1 MPGTPVLGV
10 SIDFANGPAFGNPL
24 LLDDPTTPLGTGI
37 LADAPGDVVD
47 VSDIALQVNIRRGR
61 NRILNKFEAGA
72 ATVVLADNNG
82 DFSPANTSSPYYG
95 KLLPLRKIR
104 IYADYNDGGGTDRYY
119 LYSGYITAYNSTYGL
134 GVDETSKITLQCV
147 DGFRLL
153 NGIGISTVAGAGSP
167 QLSGDRINTLLDVV
181 NWPESQRDVNSGSS
195 TLQADPGTENR
206 DLLTAIQLVESSEFG
221 GFFIDA
227 EGNATFLSRDT
238 ISKKADETPTVFTDD
253 GSAIT
258 YQQIEFANDDTLLV
272 NDVTVTRLNS
282 VVPQNVF
289 DQTSIDTYFL
299 HSGKRDG
306 ILVQTDAEALD
317 QAQTL
322 LVARKNTTDR
332 IDSMTINLLDSS
344 APAKIVAGLRLEI
357 FDLVNVTKTVPGGS
371 TITKELFVQGVQH
384 DITNTMFT
392 TKILTAEPLIQA
404 FILDS
409 TTDQGRL
416 DSGILSY

>member
-1 MPGTPVLGV
+1 MPGTPTLGV

-24 LLDDPTTPLGTGI
+24 LLDDISTPLGTGI

-47 VSDIALQVNIRRGR
+47 VSDIAIQVSIRRGR
-61 NRILNKFEAGA
+61 NRILNKFEAGTA
-72 ATVVLADNNG
+72 VVTLADDNG
-82 DFSPANTSSPYYG
+82 NWSPANTSSPYYG

-119 LYSGYITAYNSTYGL
+119 LYSGYITSYNSTYGL

-181 NWPESQRDVNSGSS
+181 NFPTSQRDVDSGNS
-195 TLQADPGTENR
+195 TLQADPGTSDR
-206 DLLTAIQLVESSEFG
+206 DLLGAIQLVESSEFG
-221 GFFIDA
+221 GFFLSA
-227 EGNATFLSRDT
+227 EGNATFLSRDN
-238 ISKKADETPTVFTDD
+238 ISKKADETPIVFADD
-253 GSAIT
+253 GTGIT

-272 NDVTVTRLNS
+272 NDVTVTRLNGTS
-282 VVPQNVF
+282 QNVF

-322 LVARKNTTDR
+322 LVARKDTTDR
-332 IDSMTINLLDSS
+332 IDSMTLNLLDSS
-344 APAKIVAGLRLEI
+344 APTKLW
-357 FDLVNVTKTVPGGS
+357 LV
-371 TITKELFVQGVQH
+371 
-384 DITNTMFT
+384 
-392 TKILTAEPLIQA
+392 
-404 FILDS
+404 
-409 TTDQGRL
+409 
-416 DSGILSY
+416 

>member
-1 MPGTPVLGV
+1 MPGTPTLGV

-24 LLDDPTTPLGTGI
+24 ILGDISTPLGVGI
-37 LADAPGDVVD
+37 LADTAADVVD
-47 VSDIALQVNIRRGR
+47 VSDIAIQVSIRRGR
-61 NRILNKFEAGA
+61 NRILNKFEAGTA
-72 ATVVLADNNG
+72 VVGLADNNG

-104 IYADYNDGGGTDRYY
+104 IYADYDDGGGTDRYY
-119 LYSGYITAYNSTYGL
+119 LYSGYITSYNSTYGL
-134 GVDETSKITLQCV
+134 GVDETSTITLQCV

-167 QLSGDRINTLLDVV
+167 QLSGDRLNTLLDVV
-181 NWPESQRDVNSGSS
+181 SWPASQRDINSGDS
-195 TLQADPGTENR
+195 TLQADPGTPDR
-206 DLLTAIQLVESSEFG
+206 DLLSAIQLVESSEFG
-221 GFFIDA
+221 GFFLDA
-227 EGNATFLSRDT
+227 EGNATFYSRDT
-238 ISKKADETPTVFTDD
+238 ISKKADETPTVFADD
-253 GSAIT
+253 GTGIT

-272 NDVTVTRLNS
+272 NDVTVTRLNGTS
-282 VVPQNVF
+282 QNTF

-306 ILVQTDAEALD
+306 ILVQTDAEALN

-322 LVARKNTTDR
+322 LVARKDTTDR
-332 IDSMTINLLDSS
+332 IDSMTLNLLDSS
-344 APAKIVAGLRLEI
+344 APTKIVAGLRLEI

-384 DITNTMFT
+384 DITQTMFT
-392 TKILTAEPLIQA
+392 TKLLTAEPLIQA

-409 TTDQGRL
+409 TTSQGRL

>member
-1 MPGTPVLGV
+1 MPGLPVVGV

-47 VSDIALQVNIRRGR
+47 VSDIALQVSIRRGR
-61 NRILNKFEAGA
+61 NRILNKFEAGT
-72 ATVVLADNNG
+72 ATVILADDNG
-82 DFSPANTSSPYYG
+82 DWSAENTSSPYYG

-104 IYADYNDGGGTDRYY
+104 IYADYDDGGGVDRYY
-119 LYSGYITAYNSTYGL
+119 LYSGYITAYNSTYGV
-134 GVDETSKITLQCV
+134 GVEDTSKITLQCV

-153 NGIGISTVAGAGSP
+153 NSILIDTVAGTGV
-167 QLSGDRINTLLDVV
+167 QLSGARVEALLDVV
-181 NWPESQRDVNSGSS
+181 DFPTSQRVVDSGNS
-195 TLQADPGTENR
+195 TLQADPGTSNR
-206 DLLTAIQLVESSEFG
+206 NLLDAIQLVESSEFG
-221 GFFIDA
+221 GFFLDA

-238 ISKKADETPTVFTDD
+238 VSKKADETPTVFADD

-258 YQQIEFANDDTLLV
+258 YNQIEFANDDTLLV
-272 NDVTVTRLNS
+272 NDVTVTRLNGTS
-282 VVPQNVF
+282 QNTF
-289 DQTSIDTYFL
+289 DQTSIDTFFL

-322 LVARKNTTDR
+322 LVARKDTTDR
-332 IDSMTINLLDSS
+332 IDSMTINLDDAAATS
-344 APAKIVAGLRLEI
+344 KIVAGLNLEI

-371 TITKELFVQGVQH
+371 TITKELFVQGLQH
-384 DITNTMFT
+384 DITNNIFT

-409 TTDQGRL
+409 TTSQGKL

>member
-1 MPGTPVLGV
+1 MPGTPTLGV

-24 LLDDPTTPLGTGI
+24 LLGDISTPLDTGI

-47 VSDIALQVNIRRGR
+47 VSDIAIQVNIRRGR
-61 NRILNKFEAGA
+61 NRILNKFEAGTA
-72 ATVVLADNNG
+72 VVVLADDNG
-82 DFSPANTSSPYYG
+82 NWSPANTSSPYYG

-104 IYADYNDGGGTDRYY
+104 IYADYDDGGGTQRYY
-119 LYSGYITAYNSTYGL
+119 LYSGYITTYNSTYGL

-167 QLSGDRINTLLDVV
+167 QLSGARLNTLLDVV
-181 NWPESQRDVNSGSS
+181 SFPSSQRNIDSGNS
-195 TLQADPGTENR
+195 TLQADPGTSGR
-206 DLLTAIQLVESSEFG
+206 DLLGAVQLVESSEFG
-221 GFFIDA
+221 GFFLDA
-227 EGNATFLSRDT
+227 EGNATFYSRDT
-238 ISKKADETPTVFTDD
+238 ISQRADQTPIVFADD
-253 GSAIT
+253 GTGIT

-272 NDVTVTRLNS
+272 NDVTVTRLNGTS
-282 VVPQNVF
+282 QNTF

-306 ILVQTDAEALD
+306 ILVETDDEALS

-322 LVARKNTTDR
+322 LVARKDTTDR
-332 IDSMTINLLDSS
+332 IDSMTLNLLDSS
-344 APAKIVAGLRLEI
+344 APTKIVAGLNLEI

-384 DITNTMFT
+384 DISQTMFT
-392 TKILTAEPLIQA
+392 TKLLTAEPLIQA

-409 TTDQGRL
+409 ITSQGRL

>member
-47 VSDIALQVNIRRGR
+47 VSNIALQVSIRRGR
-61 NRILNKFEAGA
+61 NRILNRFEAGTA
-72 ATVVLADNNG
+72 SVVLADDNG
-82 DFSPANTSSPYYG
+82 DWSPQNVSSPYFG

-104 IYADYNDGGGTDRYY
+104 IWADYDDGTGLDRYY
-119 LYSGYITAYNSTYGL
+119 LYSGYITTYNSTYGL
-134 GVDETSKITLQCV
+134 GIEDTSRITLQCV

-153 NGIGISTVAGAGSP
+153 NNIGISTVPGAGSP
-167 QLSGDRINTLLDVV
+167 QLSGARINTLLDVASF
-181 NWPESQRDVNSGSS
+181 PSSQRNIDAGES
-195 TLQADPGTENR
+195 TLQADPGTSDR
-206 DLLTAIQLVESSEFG
+206 DLLNAIQLCETSEFG
-221 GFFIDA
+221 GFFISASGD
-227 EGNATFLSRDT
+227 ATFFSRDT
-238 ISKKADETPTVFTDD
+238 ISKKADETPTVFADD
-253 GSAIT
+253 GTGIG

-272 NDVTVTRLNS
+272 NDVTVTRLNGTS
-282 VVPQNVF
+282 QNVF
-289 DQTSIDTYFL
+289 DQTSIDTFFL
-299 HSGKRDG
+299 HSGQRQG

-317 QAQTL
+317 QARTL
-322 LVARKNTTDR
+322 LEARKNTTDR
-332 IDSMTINLLDSS
+332 IDSMTMTLLDPNES
-344 APAKIVAGLRLEI
+344 AAIVAGLELEI

-384 DITNTMFT
+384 DITNTTFN

-409 TTDQGRL
+409 TTLQGRL
-416 DSGILSY
+416 GSGILSY

>member
-1 MPGTPVLGV
+1 MPGLPVVGV

-47 VSDIALQVNIRRGR
+47 VSDIALQVSIRRGR
-61 NRILNKFEAGA
+61 NRILNKFEAGT
-72 ATVVLADNNG
+72 ATVILADDNG
-82 DFSPANTSSPYYG
+82 DWSAENINSPYYG

-104 IYADYNDGGGTDRYY
+104 IYADYDDGGGTDRYY
-119 LYSGYITAYNSTYGL
+119 LYSGYITAYNSTYGV
-134 GVDETSKITLQCV
+134 GVEDTSKITLQCV

-153 NGIGISTVAGAGSP
+153 NSILIDTVAGAGSP
-167 QLSGDRINTLLDVV
+167 QLSGARVETLLDVV
-181 NWPESQRDVNSGSS
+181 SFPTSQRVIDPGNS
-195 TLQADPGTENR
+195 TMQADPGTSNR

-221 GFFIDA
+221 GFFLDA

-238 ISKKADETPTVFTDD
+238 ISKKADETPTVFADD

-258 YQQIEFANDDTLLV
+258 YNQIEFANDDTLLV
-272 NDVTVTRLNS
+272 NDVTVTRLNGTS
-282 VVPQNVF
+282 QNVF

-322 LVARKNTTDR
+322 LVARKDTTDR
-332 IDSMTINLLDSS
+332 IDSMTINLDDPS
-344 APAKIVAGLRLEI
+344 AVSKIVAGLNLEI

-371 TITKELFVQGVQH
+371 TITKELFVQGLQH
-384 DITNTMFT
+384 DITNNIFT

-409 TTDQGRL
+409 TTSQGKL
-416 DSGILSY
+416 GFGILSY

>member
-1 MPGTPVLGV
+1 MPGLPVVGV

-47 VSDIALQVNIRRGR
+47 VSNIALQVSIRRGR
-61 NRILNKFEAGA
+61 NRILNKFEAGT
-72 ATVVLADNNG
+72 ATVILADDNG
-82 DFSPANTSSPYYG
+82 DFSAENTSSPYYG

-104 IYADYNDGGGTDRYY
+104 IYADYDDGGGTDRYY
-119 LYSGYITAYNSTYGL
+119 LYSGYITAYNSTYGV
-134 GVDETSKITLQCV
+134 GVEDTSKITLQCV

-153 NGIGISTVAGAGSP
+153 NSILIDTVAGAGV
-167 QLSGDRINTLLDVV
+167 QLSGARIDALLDVV
-181 NWPESQRDVNSGSS
+181 DFPTSQRDVNAGSS
-195 TLQADPGTENR
+195 TLQADPGTSNR

-221 GFFIDA
+221 GFFLDA

-238 ISKKADETPTVFTDD
+238 ISKKADETPTIFADD

-258 YQQIEFANDDTLLV
+258 YNQIEFANDDTLLV
-272 NDVTVTRLNS
+272 NDVTVTRLNGTS
-282 VVPQNVF
+282 QNVF

-322 LVARKNTTDR
+322 LVARKDTTDR
-332 IDSMTINLLDSS
+332 IDSMTINLDDPS
-344 APAKIVAGLRLEI
+344 AVSKIVAGLNLEI

-384 DITNTMFT
+384 DITNNIFT

-409 TTDQGRL
+409 TTSQGKL

>member
-1 MPGTPVLGV
+1 MPGLPVVGV

-24 LLDDPTTPLGTGI
+24 LLDDISTPLGTGI

-47 VSDIALQVNIRRGR
+47 VSNIALQVSIRRGR
-61 NRILNKFEAGA
+61 NRILNKFEAGT
-72 ATVVLADNNG
+72 ATVILADDNG
-82 DFSPANTSSPYYG
+82 DWSAENTSSPYYG

-104 IYADYNDGGGTDRYY
+104 IYADYDDGGGTDRYY
-119 LYSGYITAYNSTYGL
+119 LYSGYITAYNSTYGV
-134 GVDETSKITLQCV
+134 GVEDTSKITLQCV

-153 NGIGISTVAGAGSP
+153 NSILIDTVAGAGSP
-167 QLSGDRINTLLDVV
+167 QLSGARVETLLDVV
-181 NWPESQRDVNSGSS
+181 SFPASQRLIDAGDS
-195 TLQADPGTENR
+195 TMQADPGTSNR
-206 DLLTAIQLVESSEFG
+206 DLLGAIQLVESSEFG
-221 GFFIDA
+221 GFFLDA

-238 ISKKADETPTVFTDD
+238 VSKKADETPTVFADD

-258 YQQIEFANDDTLLV
+258 YNQIEFANDDTLLV
-272 NDVTVTRLNS
+272 NDVTVTRLNGTS
-282 VVPQNVF
+282 QNTF

-322 LVARKNTTDR
+322 LVARKDTTDR
-332 IDSMTINLLDSS
+332 IDSMTINLDDPS
-344 APAKIVAGLRLEI
+344 AVSKIVAGLNLEI

-384 DITNTMFT
+384 DITNNIFT

-409 TTDQGRL
+409 TTSQGKL

>member
-1 MPGTPVLGV
+1 MPGTPTLGV

-24 LLDDPTTPLGTGI
+24 ILGDISTPLGVGI
-37 LADAPGDVVD
+37 LADTAADVVD
-47 VSDIALQVNIRRGR
+47 VSDIAIQVSIRRGR
-61 NRILNKFEAGA
+61 NRILNKFEAGTA
-72 ATVVLADNNG
+72 VVVLADDNG
-82 DFSPANTSSPYYG
+82 DWSPANTSSPYYG

-104 IYADYNDGGGTDRYY
+104 IYADYDDGGGTDRYY
-119 LYSGYITAYNSTYGL
+119 LYSGYITSYNSTYGL
-134 GVDETSKITLQCV
+134 GVDETSSITLQCV

-153 NGIGISTVAGAGSP
+153 NGIGISTVSGAGSP
-167 QLSGDRINTLLDVV
+167 QLSGDRLNTLLDVV
-181 NWPESQRDVNSGSS
+181 SWPTSQRDINSGNSL
-195 TLQADPGTENR
+195 LQADPGTPDR
-206 DLLTAIQLVESSEFG
+206 DLLGAIQLVESSEFG
-221 GFFIDA
+221 GFFLDA

-238 ISKKADETPTVFTDD
+238 ISKKADETPTVFADD
-253 GSAIT
+253 GTGIT

-272 NDVTVTRLNS
+272 NDVTVTRLNGTS
-282 VVPQNVF
+282 QNTF

-317 QAQTL
+317 QAKTL
-322 LVARKNTTDR
+322 LVARKDTTDR
-332 IDSMTINLLDSS
+332 IDSMTLNLLDSS
-344 APAKIVAGLRLEI
+344 APTKIVAGLKLEI

-384 DITNTMFT
+384 DITQRMFT

-409 TTDQGRL
+409 TTSQGRL
-416 DSGILSY
+416 GSGILSY

>member
-1 MPGTPVLGV
+1 V
-10 SIDFANGPAFGNPL
+10 SIDFANGPAFGNAL
-24 LLDDPTTPLGTGI
+24 LLGDPTTPLGTGI
-37 LADAPGDVVD
+37 LADAPNDVVD
-47 VSDIALQVNIRRGR
+47 VSNIALQVSIRRGR
-61 NRILNKFEAGA
+61 NRILNKFEAGSA
-72 ATVVLADNNG
+72 IVILADNNG
-82 DFSPANTSSPYYG
+82 DFSPANVSSPYYG

-104 IYADYNDGGGTDRYY
+104 IWADYDDGGGIDRYY
-119 LYSGYITAYNSTYGL
+119 LYSGYITTYNSTYGL
-134 GVDETSKITLQCV
+134 GVEDTSKITLQCV

-153 NGIGISTVAGAGSP
+153 NNIGISTVAGAGSP
-167 QLSGDRINTLLDVV
+167 QLSGARINTLLDIV
-181 NWPESQRDVNSGSS
+181 NWPSSQRDINAGNSTMIS
-195 TLQADPGTENR
+195 DPGTSGR

-221 GFFIDA
+221 GFFISA

-238 ISKKADETPTVFTDD
+238 ISKKADENPTVFADD
-253 GSAIT
+253 GTGIG

-272 NDVTVTRLNS
+272 NDVTVTRLNGTS
-282 VVPQNVF
+282 QNVF

-299 HSGKRDG
+299 HSGRREG

-317 QAQTL
+317 QARTL
-322 LVARKNTTDR
+322 LVARKDTTDR
-332 IDSMTINLLDSS
+332 IDSMTMTLLDPSET
-344 APAKIVAGLRLEI
+344 AGILAGLNLEI

-384 DITNTMFT
+384 DITNRTFN

-416 DSGILSY
+416 GSGILSY

>member
-1 MPGTPVLGV
+1 MPGLPVVGV

-24 LLDDPTTPLGTGI
+24 LLDDISTPLGTGI

-47 VSDIALQVNIRRGR
+47 VSNIALQISIRRGR
-61 NRILNKFEAGA
+61 NRILNKFEAGT
-72 ATVVLADNNG
+72 ATVILADDNG
-82 DFSPANTSSPYYG
+82 DWSAENTSSPYYG

-104 IYADYNDGGGTDRYY
+104 IYADYDDGGGTDRYY
-119 LYSGYITAYNSTYGL
+119 LYSGYITAYNSTYGV
-134 GVDETSKITLQCV
+134 GVEDTSKITLQCV

-153 NGIGISTVAGAGSP
+153 NSILIDTVAGAGSP
-167 QLSGDRINTLLDVV
+167 QLSGARVETLLDVV
-181 NWPESQRDVNSGSS
+181 SFPASQRLIDAGDS
-195 TLQADPGTENR
+195 TMQADPGTSNR
-206 DLLTAIQLVESSEFG
+206 DLLGAIQLVESSEFG
-221 GFFIDA
+221 GFFLDA

-238 ISKKADETPTVFTDD
+238 VSKKADETPTVFADD

-258 YQQIEFANDDTLLV
+258 YNQIEFANDDTLLV
-272 NDVTVTRLNS
+272 NDVTVTRLNGTS
-282 VVPQNVF
+282 QNTF

-322 LVARKNTTDR
+322 LVARKDTTDR
-332 IDSMTINLLDSS
+332 IDSMTINLDDPS
-344 APAKIVAGLRLEI
+344 AVSKIVAGLNLEI

-384 DITNTMFT
+384 DITNNIFT

-409 TTDQGRL
+409 TTSQGKL

>member
-1 MPGTPVLGV
+1 MPGTPVVGV

-47 VSDIALQVNIRRGR
+47 VSNIALQISIRRGR
-61 NRILNKFEAGA
+61 NRILNRFEAGIA
-72 ATVVLADNNG
+72 SVTLADDNG
-82 DFSPANTSSPYYG
+82 DWSPQNISSPYFG

-104 IYADYNDGGGTDRYY
+104 IWADYDDGTGLDRYY
-119 LYSGYITAYNSTYGL
+119 LYSGYITTYNSTYGL
-134 GVDETSKITLQCV
+134 GIEDTSRITLQCV

-153 NGIGISTVAGAGSP
+153 NNIGISTVPGAGSP
-167 QLSGDRINTLLDVV
+167 QLSGARIESFLDFAL
-181 NWPESQRDVNSGSS
+181 WPTSQRDIDAGNS
-195 TLQADPGTENR
+195 TLQGDSGVSDR
-206 DLLTAIQLVESSEFG
+206 DLLTAIQLAETSEFG

-238 ISKKADETPTVFTDD
+238 ISKKADETPIVFADD
-253 GSAIT
+253 GTGIG

-272 NDVTVTRLNS
+272 NDVTVTRLGGT
-282 VVPQNVF
+282 PQNVF
-289 DQTSIDTYFL
+289 DQNSIDTFFL
-299 HSGKRDG
+299 HSGQRQG
-306 ILVQTDAEALD
+306 ILVQTDAEALN

-322 LVARKNTTDR
+322 LEARKNTTDR
-332 IDSMTINLLDSS
+332 IDSMTMTLLDPNE
-344 APAKIVAGLRLEI
+344 PAAILAGLELEI

-416 DSGILSY
+416 GSGILSY

>member
-1 MPGTPVLGV
+1 MPGLPVVGV

-47 VSDIALQVNIRRGR
+47 VSDIALQVSIRRGR
-61 NRILNKFEAGA
+61 NRILNKFEAGT
-72 ATVVLADNNG
+72 ATVILADDNG
-82 DFSPANTSSPYYG
+82 YFSAQNTSSPYYG

-104 IYADYNDGGGTDRYY
+104 IYADYNDGGGVDRYY
-119 LYSGYITAYNSTYGL
+119 LYSGYITTYNSTYGV
-134 GVDETSKITLQCV
+134 GIEDTSKITLQCV

-153 NGIGISTVAGAGSP
+153 NSILIDTVTGTGV
-167 QLSGDRINTLLDVV
+167 QLSGARIEALLNVV
-181 NWPESQRDVNSGSS
+181 DFPTSQRLIDSGNS
-195 TLQADPGTENR
+195 TLQADPGTSNR
-206 DLLTAIQLVESSEFG
+206 NLLDAIQLVESSEFG
-221 GFFIDA
+221 GFFIDG
-227 EGNATFLSRDT
+227 EGNANFLSRDT
-238 ISKKADETPTVFTDD
+238 VSKKADETPTIFADD
-253 GSAIT
+253 GSGIT
-258 YQQIEFANDDTLLV
+258 YNQIEFANDDTLLV
-272 NDVTVTRLNS
+272 NDVTVTRLNGTS
-282 VVPQNVF
+282 QNTF

-306 ILVQTDAEALD
+306 ILVQTDTEALD

-332 IDSMTINLLDSS
+332 IDSMTINLDDAAATS
-344 APAKIVAGLRLEI
+344 KIVAGLNLEI

-371 TITKELFVQGVQH
+371 TITKELFVQGLQH
-384 DITNTMFT
+384 DITNNIFT

-409 TTDQGRL
+409 TTSQGRL
-416 DSGILSY
+416 GSGILSY

>member
-1 MPGTPVLGV
+1 MPGLPVVGV
-10 SIDFANGPAFGNPL
+10 SVDFANGPAFGNPL

-47 VSDIALQVNIRRGR
+47 VSDIALQVSIRRGR
-61 NRILNKFEAGA
+61 NRILNKFEAGT
-72 ATVVLADNNG
+72 ATVILADDNG
-82 DFSPANTSSPYYG
+82 DWSAENTSSPYYG

-104 IYADYNDGGGTDRYY
+104 IYADYDDGGGVDRYY
-119 LYSGYITAYNSTYGL
+119 LYSGYITAYNSTYGV
-134 GVDETSKITLQCV
+134 GVEDTSKITLQCV

-153 NGIGISTVAGAGSP
+153 NSILIDTVAGTGV
-167 QLSGDRINTLLDVV
+167 QLSGARVEALLDVV
-181 NWPESQRDVNSGSS
+181 DFPTSQRVIDSGNS
-195 TLQADPGTENR
+195 TLQADPGTSNR
-206 DLLTAIQLVESSEFG
+206 NLLDAIQLVESSEFG
-221 GFFIDA
+221 GFFLDA

-238 ISKKADETPTVFTDD
+238 VSKKADETPTVFADD

-258 YQQIEFANDDTLLV
+258 YNQIEFANDDTLLV
-272 NDVTVTRLNS
+272 NDVTVTRLNGTS
-282 VVPQNVF
+282 QNTF
-289 DQTSIDTYFL
+289 DQTSIDTFFL

-322 LVARKNTTDR
+322 LVARKDTTDR
-332 IDSMTINLLDSS
+332 IDSMTINLDDAAATS
-344 APAKIVAGLRLEI
+344 KIVAGLNLEI

-371 TITKELFVQGVQH
+371 TITKELFVQGLQH
-384 DITNTMFT
+384 DITNNIFT

-409 TTDQGRL
+409 TTSQGKL

>member
-1 MPGTPVLGV
+1 MPGTPTLGV

-24 LLDDPTTPLGTGI
+24 ILGDISTPLGVGI
-37 LADAPGDVVD
+37 LADTAADVVD
-47 VSDIALQVNIRRGR
+47 VSDIAIQVSIRRGR
-61 NRILNKFEAGA
+61 NRILNKFEAGTA
-72 ATVVLADNNG
+72 VVVLADDNG
-82 DFSPANTSSPYYG
+82 DWSPANTSSPYYG

-104 IYADYNDGGGTDRYY
+104 IYADYDDGGGTDRYY
-119 LYSGYITAYNSTYGL
+119 LYSGYITSYNSTYGL
-134 GVDETSKITLQCV
+134 GVDETSTITLQCV

-167 QLSGDRINTLLDVV
+167 QLSGDRLNTLLDVV
-181 NWPESQRDVNSGSS
+181 SWPESQRDINSGDS
-195 TLQADPGTENR
+195 TLQADPGTPDR
-206 DLLTAIQLVESSEFG
+206 DLLGAIQLVESSEFG
-221 GFFIDA
+221 GFFLDA

-238 ISKKADETPTVFTDD
+238 ISKKADETPTVFADD
-253 GSAIT
+253 GTGIT

-272 NDVTVTRLNS
+272 NDVTVTRLNGTS
-282 VVPQNVF
+282 QNTF

-306 ILVQTDAEALD
+306 ILVQTDAEALN

-322 LVARKNTTDR
+322 VVARKDTTDR
-332 IDSMTINLLDSS
+332 IDSMTLNLLDSS
-344 APAKIVAGLRLEI
+344 APTKIVAGLNLEI

-384 DITNTMFT
+384 DITQRMFT

-409 TTDQGRL
+409 TTSQGRL

>member
-1 MPGTPVLGV
+1 MPGLPVVGV

-24 LLDDPTTPLGTGI
+24 VLDDPTTPLGTGI
-37 LADAPGDVVD
+37 LADSASDVVD
-47 VSDIALQVNIRRGR
+47 VSNIALQISIRRGR
-61 NRILNKFEAGA
+61 NRILNKFEAGL

-82 DFSPANTSSPYYG
+82 DWSPQNVSSPYYG

-104 IYADYNDGGGTDRYY
+104 IWADYDDGSGTERYY
-119 LYSGYITAYNSTYGL
+119 LYSGYITSYNSTYGL
-134 GVDETSKITLQCV
+134 GVEDTSKITLQCV

-167 QLSGDRINTLLDVV
+167 QLSGARIETLLDIVS
-181 NWPESQRDVNSGSS
+181 WPTSQRAIDAGNS
-195 TLQADPGTENR
+195 TMQADPGTANR
-206 DLLTAIQLVESSEFG
+206 DLLNALQLVESSEFG
-221 GFFIDA
+221 GFFISA
-227 EGNATFLSRDT
+227 EGDATFLSRDT
-238 ISKKADETPTVFTDD
+238 VSKKADETPVVFADD
-253 GSAIT
+253 GSGLT

-272 NDVTVTRLNS
+272 NDVTVTRLNGTS
-282 VVPQNVF
+282 QNVF

-306 ILVQTDAEALD
+306 ILVQTDAESLD
-317 QAQTL
+317 QAKTL
-322 LVARKNTTDR
+322 LVARKDTTDL
-332 IDSMTINLLDSS
+332 IDSMTININDPTS
-344 APAKIVAGLRLEI
+344 PAKIVAGLNLEI

-384 DITNTMFT
+384 DITNNTFT

-409 TTDQGRL
+409 TTSQGRL
-416 DSGILSY
+416 GSGILSY

>member
-1 MPGTPVLGV
+1 MPGLPVEGV

-47 VSDIALQVNIRRGR
+47 VSDIALQISIRRGR
-61 NRILNKFEAGA
+61 NRILNKFEAGV
-72 ATVVLADNNG
+72 ATVVLADDNG
-82 DFSPANTSSPYYG
+82 DWSAENTSSPYYG

-104 IYADYNDGGGTDRYY
+104 IYADYDDGGGMDRYY
-119 LYSGYITAYNSTYGL
+119 LYSGYITAYNSTYGV
-134 GVDETSKITLQCV
+134 GVEDTSKITLQCV

-153 NGIGISTVAGAGSP
+153 NSILIDTVEGTGV
-167 QLSGDRINTLLDVV
+167 QLSGARVEALLDVV
-181 NWPESQRDVNSGSS
+181 DFPASQRLIDAGDS
-195 TLQADPGTENR
+195 TMQADPGTSNR
-206 DLLTAIQLVESSEFG
+206 NLLDAIQLVESSEFG
-221 GFFIDA
+221 GFFLDA

-238 ISKKADETPTVFTDD
+238 VSKKADETPTVFADD

-258 YQQIEFANDDTLLV
+258 YNQIEFANDDTLLV
-272 NDVTVTRLNS
+272 NDVTVTRLNGTS
-282 VVPQNVF
+282 QNTF
-289 DQTSIDTYFL
+289 DQTSIDTFFL

-322 LVARKNTTDR
+322 LVARKDTTDR
-332 IDSMTINLLDSS
+332 IDSMTINLDDAAATS
-344 APAKIVAGLRLEI
+344 KIVAGLNLEI

-371 TITKELFVQGVQH
+371 TITKELFVQGLQH
-384 DITNTMFT
+384 DITNNIFT

-409 TTDQGRL
+409 TTSQGKL

>member
-1 MPGTPVLGV
+1 
-10 SIDFANGPAFGNPL
+10 
-24 LLDDPTTPLGTGI
+24 
-37 LADAPGDVVD
+37 
-47 VSDIALQVNIRRGR
+47 
-61 NRILNKFEAGA
+61 
-72 ATVVLADNNG
+72 
-82 DFSPANTSSPYYG
+82 
-95 KLLPLRKIR
+95 
-104 IYADYNDGGGTDRYY
+104 
-119 LYSGYITAYNSTYGL
+119 
-134 GVDETSKITLQCV
+134 LQCV

-167 QLSGDRINTLLDVV
+167 QLSGARLNTLLDVV
-181 NWPESQRDVNSGSS
+181 SWPTSQRDINSGNSL
-195 TLQADPGTENR
+195 LQADPGTPDR
-206 DLLTAIQLVESSEFG
+206 DLLGAIQLVESSEFG
-221 GFFIDA
+221 GFFLDA

-238 ISKKADETPTVFTDD
+238 ISKKADETPTVFSDD
-253 GSAIT
+253 GTGIT

-306 ILVQTDAEALD
+306 ILVQTDAEALN

-332 IDSMTINLLDSS
+332 IDSMTLNLLDSS
-344 APAKIVAGLRLEI
+344 APTKIVAGLRLEI

-384 DITNTMFT
+384 DITQRMFT

-409 TTDQGRL
+409 TTSQGRL
-416 DSGILSY
+416 GSGILSY

>member
-1 MPGTPVLGV
+1 MPGLPVVGV

-37 LADAPGDVVD
+37 LADSPGDVVD
-47 VSDIALQVNIRRGR
+47 VSDIALQISIRRGR
-61 NRILNKFEAGA
+61 NRILNKFEAGT
-72 ATVVLADNNG
+72 ATVILADDNG
-82 DFSPANTSSPYYG
+82 YFSAQNTSSPYYG

-104 IYADYNDGGGTDRYY
+104 IYADYNDGGGVDRYY
-119 LYSGYITAYNSTYGL
+119 LYSGYITTYNSTYGV
-134 GVDETSKITLQCV
+134 GIEDTSKITLQCV

-153 NGIGISTVAGAGSP
+153 NSILINTVTGTGV
-167 QLSGDRINTLLDVV
+167 QLSGARIEALLNVV
-181 NWPESQRDVNSGSS
+181 DFPTSQRLIDSGNS
-195 TLQADPGTENR
+195 TLQADPGTSNR
-206 DLLTAIQLVESSEFG
+206 NLLDAIQLVESSEFG
-221 GFFIDA
+221 GFFIDG
-227 EGNATFLSRDT
+227 EGNANFLSRDT
-238 ISKKADETPTVFTDD
+238 VSKKADETPTIFSDD
-253 GSAIT
+253 GSGIT
-258 YQQIEFANDDTLLV
+258 YNQIEFANDDTLLV
-272 NDVTVTRLNS
+272 NDVTVTRLNGTS
-282 VVPQNVF
+282 QNTF

-332 IDSMTINLLDSS
+332 IDSMTINLDDAAATS
-344 APAKIVAGLRLEI
+344 KIVAGLNLEI

-384 DITNTMFT
+384 DITQTMFN

-409 TTDQGRL
+409 TTSQGRL

>member
-1 MPGTPVLGV
+1 MPGLPVVGV
-10 SIDFANGPAFGNPL
+10 SVDFANGPAFGNPL

-47 VSDIALQVNIRRGR
+47 VSDIALQVSIRRGR
-61 NRILNKFEAGA
+61 NRILNKFEAGT
-72 ATVVLADNNG
+72 ATVILADDNG
-82 DFSPANTSSPYYG
+82 DWSAENTSSPYYG

-104 IYADYNDGGGTDRYY
+104 IYADYDDGGGVDRYY
-119 LYSGYITAYNSTYGL
+119 LYSGYITAYNSTYGV
-134 GVDETSKITLQCV
+134 GVEDTSKITLQCV

-153 NGIGISTVAGAGSP
+153 NSILIDTVAGTGV
-167 QLSGDRINTLLDVV
+167 QLSGARVEALLDVV
-181 NWPESQRDVNSGSS
+181 DFPTSQRVIDSGNS
-195 TLQADPGTENR
+195 TLQADPGTSNR
-206 DLLTAIQLVESSEFG
+206 NLLDAIQLVESSEFG
-221 GFFIDA
+221 GFFLDA

-238 ISKKADETPTVFTDD
+238 VSKKADETPTVFADD

-258 YQQIEFANDDTLLV
+258 YNQIEFANDDTLLV
-272 NDVTVTRLNS
+272 NDVTVTRLNGTS
-282 VVPQNVF
+282 QNTF
-289 DQTSIDTYFL
+289 DQTSIDTFFL

-322 LVARKNTTDR
+322 LVARKDTTDR
-332 IDSMTINLLDSS
+332 IDSMTINLDDAAATS
-344 APAKIVAGLRLEI
+344 KIVAGLNLEI

-384 DITNTMFT
+384 DITNNIFT

-404 FILDS
+404 FILNS
-409 TTDQGRL
+409 TTSQGKL
-416 DSGILSY
+416 GSGILSY

>member
-1 MPGTPVLGV
+1 MPGTPHVGV

-37 LADAPGDVVD
+37 LADTPGDVVD
-47 VSDIALQVNIRRGR
+47 VSDIALQINIRRGR
-61 NRILNKFEAGA
+61 NRILNKFEAGT
-72 ATVVLADNNG
+72 ATVVLADDNG
-82 DFSPANTSSPYYG
+82 DFSPANVTSPYYE

-104 IYADYNDGGGTDRYY
+104 IWADYDDGGGTDRYY

-153 NGIGISTVAGAGSP
+153 TNIGISTVSTASIP
-167 QLSGDRINTLLDVV
+167 QLSGTRVNTLLDIVD
-181 NWPESQRDVNSGSS
+181 WPTSQRNIDDGNSI
-195 TLQADPGTENR
+195 LQADPGTANR
-206 DLLTAIQLVESSEFG
+206 DLLGALQLVESSEFG

-227 EGNATFLSRDT
+227 DGNATFLSRDT
-238 ISKKADETPTVFTDD
+238 ISKKADETPTIFADD
-253 GSAIT
+253 GSGIT

-272 NDVTVTRLNS
+272 NDVTVTRLNGTS
-282 VVPQNVF
+282 QNVF

-306 ILVQTDAEALD
+306 ILVQTDTEALD

-332 IDSMTINLLDSS
+332 IDSMTLNLLDSS
-344 APAKIVAGLRLEI
+344 APTKIVAGLNLEI

-371 TITKELFVQGVQH
+371 TITKELFVQGIQH
-384 DITNTMFT
+384 DITNRIFT

>member
-1 MPGTPVLGV
+1 MPGLPVVGV

-24 LLDDPTTPLGTGI
+24 LLDDISTPLGTGI

-47 VSDIALQVNIRRGR
+47 VSDIALQVSIRRGR
-61 NRILNKFEAGA
+61 NRILNKFEAGT
-72 ATVVLADNNG
+72 ATVILADDNG
-82 DFSPANTSSPYYG
+82 DWSAENTSSPYYG

-104 IYADYNDGGGTDRYY
+104 IYADYDDGGGTDRYY
-119 LYSGYITAYNSTYGL
+119 LYSGYITAYNSTYGV
-134 GVDETSKITLQCV
+134 GVEDTSKITLQCV

-153 NGIGISTVAGAGSP
+153 NSILIDTVAGAGSP
-167 QLSGDRINTLLDVV
+167 QLSGARVETLLDVV
-181 NWPESQRDVNSGSS
+181 SFPASQRLIDAGDS
-195 TLQADPGTENR
+195 TMQADPGTSNR
-206 DLLTAIQLVESSEFG
+206 DLLGAIQLVESSEFG
-221 GFFIDA
+221 GFFLDA

-238 ISKKADETPTVFTDD
+238 ISKKADETPTVFADD

-258 YQQIEFANDDTLLV
+258 YNQIEFANDDTLLV
-272 NDVTVTRLNS
+272 NDVTVTRLNGTS
-282 VVPQNVF
+282 QNTF

-322 LVARKNTTDR
+322 LVARKDTTDR
-332 IDSMTINLLDSS
+332 IDSMTINLDDPS
-344 APAKIVAGLRLEI
+344 AVSKIVAGLNLEI

-384 DITNTMFT
+384 DITNNIFT

-409 TTDQGRL
+409 TTSQGKL
-416 DSGILSY
+416 GSGILSY

>member
-1 MPGTPVLGV
+1 MPGLPVVGV

-24 LLDDPTTPLGTGI
+24 LLDDISIPLGTGI

-47 VSDIALQVNIRRGR
+47 VSDIALQVSIRRGR
-61 NRILNKFEAGA
+61 NRILNKFEAGT
-72 ATVVLADNNG
+72 ATVILADDNG
-82 DFSPANTSSPYYG
+82 DWSAENTSSPYYG

-104 IYADYNDGGGTDRYY
+104 IYADYDDGGGMDRYY
-119 LYSGYITAYNSTYGL
+119 LYSGYITAYNSTYGV
-134 GVDETSKITLQCV
+134 GVEDTSKITLQCV

-153 NGIGISTVAGAGSP
+153 NSILIDTVAGAGSP
-167 QLSGDRINTLLDVV
+167 QLSGARVETLLDVV
-181 NWPESQRDVNSGSS
+181 SFPASQRVIDPGNS
-195 TLQADPGTENR
+195 TMQADPGTSNR
-206 DLLTAIQLVESSEFG
+206 DLLSAIQLVESSEFG
-221 GFFIDA
+221 GFFLDA

-238 ISKKADETPTVFTDD
+238 ISKKADETPTIFADD

-258 YQQIEFANDDTLLV
+258 YNQIEFANDDTLLV
-272 NDVTVTRLNS
+272 NDVTVTRLNGTS
-282 VVPQNVF
+282 QNVF

-322 LVARKNTTDR
+322 LVARKDTTDR
-332 IDSMTINLLDSS
+332 IDSMTINLDDPS
-344 APAKIVAGLRLEI
+344 AVSKIVAGLNLEI

-384 DITNTMFT
+384 DITNNIFT

-409 TTDQGRL
+409 TTSQGKL
-416 DSGILSY
+416 GSGILSY

>member
-1 MPGTPVLGV
+1 MPGTPHLGV

-24 LLDDPTTPLGTGI
+24 ILDDPTTPLGTGI

-61 NRILNKFEAGA
+61 NRILNRFEAGS
-72 ATVVLADNNG
+72 ATVVLADDNG
-82 DFSPANTSSPYYG
+82 DFSPQNVSSPYYG

-104 IYADYNDGGGTDRYY
+104 IWADYDDGFGTDRYY
-119 LYSGYITAYNSTYGL
+119 LYSGYITTYNSTYGL
-134 GVDETSKITLQCV
+134 GVEDTSKITLQCV

-153 NGIGISTVAGAGSP
+153 NNIGISTVAGAGSP
-167 QLSGDRINTLLDVV
+167 QLSGARVNTLLDVADF
-181 NWPESQRDVNSGSS
+181 PSSQRDIDAGDS
-195 TLQADPGTENR
+195 TLQADPGTANR
-206 DLLTAIQLVESSEFG
+206 DLLTAIQLVETSEFG

-238 ISKKADETPTVFTDD
+238 ISKKADETPTVFADD
-253 GSAIT
+253 GSGIG

-272 NDVTVTRLNS
+272 NDVTVTRLGGN
-282 VVPQNVF
+282 PMNVF

-299 HSGKRDG
+299 HSGRRDG

-317 QAQTL
+317 QANTL
-322 LVARKNTTDR
+322 LVSRKDTTDR
-332 IDSMTINLLDSS
+332 IDSMTINLLDPNE
-344 APAKIVAGLRLEI
+344 PAAIVAGLNLEI

-371 TITKELFVQGVQH
+371 TITKELFVQGLQH
-384 DITNTMFT
+384 DITNTVFN

-409 TTDQGRL
+409 TTSQGRL

>member
-1 MPGTPVLGV
+1 MPGTPTLGV

-24 LLDDPTTPLGTGI
+24 ILDDPTTPLGVGI

-47 VSDIALQVNIRRGR
+47 VSDIAIQVSIRRGR
-61 NRILNKFEAGA
+61 NRILNKFEAGTA
-72 ATVVLADNNG
+72 VVVLADDNG
-82 DFSPANTSSPYYG
+82 DFSPANISSPYYG

-104 IYADYNDGGGTDRYY
+104 IYADYDDGGGTDRYY
-119 LYSGYITAYNSTYGL
+119 LYSGYITSYISTYGL

-181 NWPESQRDVNSGSS
+181 NFPTSQRDVDSGNS
-195 TLQADPGTENR
+195 TLQADPGTSDR
-206 DLLTAIQLVESSEFG
+206 DLLGAIQLVESSEFG
-221 GFFIDA
+221 GFFLSA

-238 ISKKADETPTVFTDD
+238 ISKKADETPIVFSDD
-253 GSAIT
+253 GTGIT

-306 ILVQTDAEALD
+306 ILVQTDAEALN

-322 LVARKNTTDR
+322 LVARKDTTDR
-332 IDSMTINLLDSS
+332 IDSMTLNLLDSS
-344 APAKIVAGLRLEI
+344 APTKIVAGLNLEI

-384 DITNTMFT
+384 DITQTMFT

-409 TTDQGRL
+409 TTSQGRL
-416 DSGILSY
+416 GSGILSY

>member
-1 MPGTPVLGV
+1 MPGTPHLGV
-10 SIDFANGPAFGNPL
+10 SIDFANGPGFITTPL
-24 LLDDPTTPLGTGI
+24 ILDDITTPLGVGV
-37 LADAPGDVVD
+37 LANSPADIVD
-47 VSDIALQVNIRRGR
+47 VSDISLQINIRRGR
-61 NRILNKFEAGA
+61 NRILNKFEAGTA
-72 ATVVLADNNG
+72 VVVLADDNG
-82 DFSPANTSSPYYG
+82 DFSPANISSPYYG

-104 IYADYNDGGGTDRYY
+104 IWADYDDGGGTNRYY
-119 LYSGYITAYNSTYGL
+119 LFSGYITSYNSTYGL
-134 GVDETSKITLQCV
+134 GVEDTSKITLQCV

-153 NGIGISTVAGAGSP
+153 NNIGIDTVAGAGSP
-167 QLSGDRINTLLDVV
+167 QLSGARINTLLDVV
-181 NWPESQRDVNSGSS
+181 DFPPSQRTINAGNS
-195 TLQADPGTENR
+195 TLQADPGTSGR
-206 DLLTAIQLVESSEFG
+206 DLLSAIQLCEISEFG

-227 EGNATFLSRDT
+227 DGNATFYSRDT
-238 ISKKADETPTVFTDD
+238 ISKKADETPIIFADD
-253 GSAIT
+253 GSGIG

-272 NDVTVTRLNS
+272 NDVTVTRLNGTS
-282 VVPQNVF
+282 QNVF

-332 IDSMTINLLDSS
+332 IDSMTINLLNPNEST
-344 APAKIVAGLRLEI
+344 AIVAGLNLEI

-371 TITKELFVQGVQH
+371 TITKELFVQGLQH
-384 DITNTMFT
+384 DITQKMFT

-409 TTDQGRL
+409 TTSQGRL

>member
-1 MPGTPVLGV
+1 MPGLPVVGV
-10 SIDFANGPAFGNPL
+10 SVDFANGPAFGNPL

-47 VSDIALQVNIRRGR
+47 VSDIALQVSIRRGR
-61 NRILNKFEAGA
+61 NRILNKFEAGT
-72 ATVVLADNNG
+72 ATVILADDNG
-82 DFSPANTSSPYYG
+82 DWSAENTSSPYYG

-104 IYADYNDGGGTDRYY
+104 IYADYDDGGGVDRYY
-119 LYSGYITAYNSTYGL
+119 LYSGYITAYNSTYGV
-134 GVDETSKITLQCV
+134 GVEDTSKITLQCV

-153 NGIGISTVAGAGSP
+153 NSILIDTVAGTGV
-167 QLSGDRINTLLDVV
+167 QLSGARVEALLDVV
-181 NWPESQRDVNSGSS
+181 DFPTSQRVIDSGNS
-195 TLQADPGTENR
+195 TLQADPGTSNR
-206 DLLTAIQLVESSEFG
+206 NLLDAIQLVESSEFG
-221 GFFIDA
+221 GFFLDA

-238 ISKKADETPTVFTDD
+238 VSKKADETPTVFADD

-258 YQQIEFANDDTLLV
+258 YNQIEFANDDTLLV
-272 NDVTVTRLNS
+272 NDVTVTRLNGTS
-282 VVPQNVF
+282 QNTF
-289 DQTSIDTYFL
+289 DQTSIDTFFL

-322 LVARKNTTDR
+322 LVARKDTTDR
-332 IDSMTINLLDSS
+332 IDSMTINLDDAAATS
-344 APAKIVAGLRLEI
+344 KIVAGLNLEI

-384 DITNTMFT
+384 DITNNIFT

-409 TTDQGRL
+409 TTSQGKL

>member
-1 MPGTPVLGV
+1 MPGTPTLGV

-24 LLDDPTTPLGTGI
+24 ILDDPTTPLGTGI

-47 VSDIALQVNIRRGR
+47 VSDIAIQVSVRRGR
-61 NRILNKFEAGA
+61 NRILNKFEAGTA
-72 ATVVLADNNG
+72 VVVLADNNG

-104 IYADYNDGGGTDRYY
+104 IYADYDDGGGTDRYY
-119 LYSGYITAYNSTYGL
+119 LYSGYITTYNSTYGL
-134 GVDETSKITLQCV
+134 GVDETSTITLQCV

-153 NGIGISTVAGAGSP
+153 NGISISTVAGAGSP
-167 QLSGDRINTLLDVV
+167 QLSGDRLNTLLDVV
-181 NWPESQRDVNSGSS
+181 SWPVSQRDINSGDS
-195 TLQADPGTENR
+195 TLQADPGTSDR
-206 DLLTAIQLVESSEFG
+206 DLLGAIQLVESSEFG
-221 GFFIDA
+221 GFFLDA

-238 ISKKADETPTVFTDD
+238 ISKKADETPTVFADD
-253 GSAIT
+253 GTGIT

-272 NDVTVTRLNS
+272 NDVTVTRLNGTS
-282 VVPQNVF
+282 QNVF

-306 ILVQTDAEALD
+306 ILVQTDAEALN

-332 IDSMTINLLDSS
+332 IDSMTLNLLDSS
-344 APAKIVAGLRLEI
+344 APTKIVAGLNLEI

-384 DITNTMFT
+384 DITQTMFN

-409 TTDQGRL
+409 TTSQGRL